1 MFTNN
6 TTLILTGG
14 GMRCAWSG
22 GLLYGLNECGI
33 HPKCIVA
40 TSGNAG
46 NATYFS
52 AGQYDSIKRIWTEH
66 LPGSRFISFL
76 RPQQIIDIDYLID
89 DVFHRY
95 EPIHWETVRSSKT
108 QIICP
113 IHAVQSETVKIGS
126 NQDINYEFLRA
137 SKALPVIYGKDV
149 ILDGVAYR
157 DFAFTPSELCDYAP
171 QNSDIVVIDVRMHN
185 RFLRLLGKPFMRPKP
200 EKELSPEI
208 RIVIPKIESGILTRS
223 KETLSSI
230 FEDGRTFAHNSIN
243 PSK

>member
-6 TTLILTGG
+6 TTLVLTGG

-40 TSGNAG
+40 ASGNVG
-46 NATYFS
+46 NATYFCS
-52 AGQYDSIKRIWTEH
+52 GQYESGKRIWTEH
-66 LPGSRFISFL
+66 LTGGRFISFL
-76 RPQQIIDIDYLID
+76 RPKRVIDIDYLID
-89 DVFHRY
+89 DVLRTY
-95 EPIHWETVRSSKT
+95 ETIHWEAVRSSKT

-113 IHAVQSETVKIGS
+113 IHAVYSDTVKIGS

-137 SKALPVIYGKDV
+137 SMALPVIYGKDV

-171 QNSDIVVIDVRMHN
+171 QDSDIVVIDVRMQN
-185 RFLRLLGKPFMRPKP
+185 RFVRLLGKPFMRPKP
-200 EKELSPEI
+200 EKELSQEI
-208 RIVIPKIESGILTRS
+208 RIVIPKIKSHILSRS
-223 KETLSSI
+223 KETLCSI
-230 FEDGRTFAHNSIN
+230 FEDGRRFAHENVSQLQ
-243 PSK
+243 

>member
-6 TTLILTGG
+6 TTLVLTGG

-40 TSGNAG
+40 VSGNAG

-66 LPGSRFISFL
+66 LPGNKFISFL
-76 RPQQIIDIDYLID
+76 RPQRIIDIDYLID

-113 IHAVQSETVKIGS
+113 IHAVQSGTVKIGS
-126 NQDINYEFLRA
+126 NQNINYEFLRA
-137 SKALPVIYGKDV
+137 SKALPVIYGKSV
-149 ILDGVAYR
+149 MLNGVAYR
-157 DFAFTPSELCDYAP
+157 DFAFTPSELCEYALK
-171 QNSDIVVIDVRMHN
+171 NSDIVVIDVRMHN
-185 RFLRLLGKPFMRPKP
+185 WFIRLLGKPFMRPKP
-200 EKELSPEI
+200 EKELPQGT
-208 RIVIPKIESGILTRS
+208 RAVIPIIKSNVLTRS
-223 KETLSSI
+223 KERLSSI
-230 FEDGRTFAHNSIN
+230 FEDGRAFAHNSIN
-243 PSK
+243 SPK